1 MIEMRENIKDDIKV
15 QIKDIVLDDEKAQ
28 QIIDASK
35 ISMGQEMNE
44 TDCL

>member
-35 ISMGQEMNE
+35 ISMEQEMNE
-44 TDCL
+44 TYCI